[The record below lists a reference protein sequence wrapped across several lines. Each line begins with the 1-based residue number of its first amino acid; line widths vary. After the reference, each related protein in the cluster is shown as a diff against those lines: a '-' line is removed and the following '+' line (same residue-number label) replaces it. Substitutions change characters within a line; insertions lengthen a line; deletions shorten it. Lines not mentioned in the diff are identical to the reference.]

1 VVACSNFQTVVV
13 KLPFFQAHAFYSV
26 SANYAAVM
34 HPTLSSF
41 YKFPQSYYVPRRIR
55 QAYQARF
62 EVNGLWNT
70 PAEESEVEKPKRFG
84 DKETEKDDP
93 KQMFK
98 NAFQRERVGS
108 LE

>member
-1 VVACSNFQTVVV
+1 
-13 KLPFFQAHAFYSV
+13 
-26 SANYAAVM
+26 M
-34 HPTLSSF
+34 
-41 YKFPQSYYVPRRIR
+41 
-55 QAYQARF
+55 
-62 EVNGLWNT
+62 WNT